1 MNDRFADE
9 AFFLSRVNPTATA
22 DQRELEALALEIVKS
37 PTIVDAQAQATTRF
51 KIMGGSDIPAEA
63 LDGIDEKMAEWAF
76 HYVILAL
83 NSDSNYPKVLGHGY
97 GPPHEWFGMKVPGC
111 RGLGT
116 GENPDNHYSF
126 VPVDGHSR
134 FALYGKVSDQPVG
147 DCPMFITSNLSQSM
161 NVAWLDWRDVVIADD
176 GTFVITI
183 DPEPA
188 SGRPN
193 HLQTTLDA
201 KYLFIRD
208 GRRDWGQVPNAYRI
222 ERLDA
227 PTAPPRTVE
236 QLTAVAKRFIIDDVP
251 TNYWFKQMVAFLE
264 PNTIT
269 APANS
274 SGVGGMQ
281 TQQLLRGRL
290 SLADDEAYVL
300 TLDPGGSDYWVLT
313 LYDWWLM
320 SGNFWSRT
328 SCLNTTQ
335 SVANP
340 DGTYTYVFSIQDPG
354 GAQLGGHPGTAR
366 DAVHAALATVAA
378 RRYGRRRPAVGG
390 RKSFCAWRTGQ
401 ARRSQGHVA
410 DGHDVAVAAGTRTPT
425 RRAVRGF
432 PAASHHLTSQPVSG
446 GVRR

>member
-1 MNDRFADE
+1 MSEVANDRYADE
-9 AFFLSRVNPTATA
+9 AFFLSSVNPTATV
-22 DQRELEALALEIVKS
+22 DQRDLEALALELVKT

-63 LDGIDEKMAEWAF
+63 LEGIDEKMAEWAF

-83 NSDSNYPKVLGHGY
+83 NSDPNYPKVLGHGY

-134 FALYGKVSDQPVG
+134 FALYGKVSDAPVG

-188 SGRPN
+188 NGRPN

-208 GRRDWGQVPNAYRI
+208 GRREWGQVPNAYRI
-222 ERLDA
+222 ERLDP
-227 PTAPPRTVE
+227 PTAPPWTVE
-236 QLTAVAKRFIIDDVP
+236 QLTSVAKRFIIDDVP

-269 APANS
+269 EPANS

-300 TLDPGGSDYWVLT
+300 TLDPGGSDYWILT

-328 SCLNTTQ
+328 SCLNNTQ

-354 GAQLGGHPGTAR
+354 VHNWVDTLGMHETLFMQRWQLLPRADEGADTQPWAGGNPSAR
-366 DAVHAALATVAA
+366 GELVKLDDLKAAL
-378 RRYGRRRPAVGG
+378 P
-390 RKSFCAWRTGQ
+390 
-401 ARRSQGHVA
+401 
-410 DGHDVAVAAGTRTPT
+410 AGTTWLSPQERE
-425 RRAVRGF
+425 RQLAERFADFQKR
-432 PAASHHLTSQPVSG
+432 HII
-446 GVRR
+446 

>member
-1 MNDRFADE
+1 MSIPAHERFADE
-9 AFFLSRVNPTATA
+9 AFFLSPINPTATA
-22 DQRELEALALEIVKS
+22 DQRDLEALALEVVKS

-63 LDGIDEKMAEWAF
+63 LEGIEEKMYEWAY

-97 GPPHEWFGMKVPGC
+97 GPPHEWLGMKVPGC

-161 NVAWLDWRDVVIADD
+161 NVAWLDWRDVEIGEDR
-176 GTFVITI
+176 TFVVTI
-183 DPEPA
+183 GPEPA
-188 SGRPN
+188 DGRTN
-193 HLQTTLDA
+193 HLQTSLDA

-222 ERLDA
+222 ERLDP
-227 PTAPPRTVE
+227 PTAPPLSVE
-236 QLTAVAKRFIIDDVP
+236 HLTQVAKRFIIDDVS

-269 APANS
+269 GPDNS
-274 SGVGGMQ
+274 SAVGGMQ
-281 TQQLLRGRL
+281 TQKLVRGRV
-290 SLADDEAYVL
+290 SLADDEAFVL
-300 TLDPGGSDYWVLT
+300 TLSPGGSDYWVLT

-320 SGNFWSRT
+320 SGNFWDRT

-335 SVANP
+335 SVPNP

-354 GAQLGGHPGTAR
+354 VHNWIDTLGWHETLFLQRFQLLPRADRGAGDQPWAGGNPTAEGELVKLTDLKAVLPDGTKWVTREERQQQLAE
-366 DAVHAALATVAA
+366 
-378 RRYGRRRPAVGG
+378 RREAFAKRHRV
-390 RKSFCAWRTGQ
+390 C
-401 ARRSQGHVA
+401 
-410 DGHDVAVAAGTRTPT
+410 
-425 RRAVRGF
+425 
-432 PAASHHLTSQPVSG
+432 LEQP
-446 GVRR
+446 

>member
-1 MNDRFADE
+1 MSASVNDGLSDA
-9 AFFLSRVNPTATA
+9 AYFLSTINPTATVE
-22 DQRELEALALEIVKS
+22 QRELEALALEVVKS
-37 PTIVDAQAQATTRF
+37 PTIVNAQAQATARF
-51 KIMGGSDIPAEA
+51 TIMGGADIPAEA
-63 LDGIDEKMAEWAF
+63 LEGIDEKMAEWAF
-76 HYVILAL
+76 HYVALAL

-134 FALYGKVSDQPVG
+134 FVLNGKVSDRPII

-188 SGRPN
+188 NGRPN

-208 GRRDWGQVPNAYRI
+208 CRSDWGQVPNAYRVH
-222 ERLDA
+222 RLDP
-227 PTAPPRTVE
+227 PTGPPRTIE
-236 QLTAVAKRFIIDDVP
+236 QLTQVARRFIIDDVP
-251 TNYWFKQMVAFLE
+251 ANYWFKQMVAVLE

-269 APANS
+269 GPANS
-274 SGVGGMQ
+274 SEVGGMQ
-281 TQQLLRGRL
+281 TQKLLRGRL
-290 SLADDEAYVL
+290 SLTDDEAYVL
-300 TLDPGGSDYWVLT
+300 TLDRGGSDYWVLT

-320 SGNFWSRT
+320 SGNFWSRS
-328 SCLNTTQ
+328 SCLNTAQ

-354 GAQLGGHPGTAR
+354 VHNWVDTLGLHETLFMQRWQLLPRADKSPDERPWAGGNPSAR
-366 DAVHAALATVAA
+366 GELVKLVDLKAVL
-378 RRYGRRRPAVGG
+378 P
-390 RKSFCAWRTGQ
+390 
-401 ARRSQGHVA
+401 
-410 DGHDVAVAAGTRTPT
+410 AGTKRVSPQE
-425 RRAVRGF
+425 REQQLAQRL
-432 PAASHHLTSQPVSG
+432 ASFHERQNV
-446 GVRR
+446 